1 MNGGIPNFYNMGHGN
16 DILEITG
23 SLQGSIGNIVIHG
36 NNGDDILSGITLADG
51 GLGNDELITF
61 STSVSNAIY
70 NHNYSY
76 HYGTVANARLSGG
89 EGDDK
94 ITGGAKTIIAAGG
107 DGDDIITGSTKQD
120 WIWGDQWN
128 SLNNDITTNYQSE
141 RISSDGFIDAWSK
154 FFTSGS
160 HVGGNDTIDGGL
172 GDDYISGGQGNDKLT
187 GGGGNDTI
195 DGDSGNDVID
205 GGEGDNTL
213 SGGTGDDTISAGDG
227 NDTIY
232 GADGNDIISAGDGNN
247 NITAEGGN
255 DTITTGVG
263 ADVISGG
270 DGDDTINSGRG
281 NDNITAGDGADT
293 VKAGGGDDRI
303 GGGLGDDVLYGE
315 GDNDTIEGHEG
326 DDLIY
331 GGDGIDILYG
341 NEGND
346 KIYAGDGL
354 QSHIEGGS
362 GDDLLV
368 GGVGDDAIYGHADN
382 DDITGDA
389 GDDTL
394 DGGGGADTISAG
406 DGNDKIYGGDGV
418 DTISGGAGN
427 DVIYGN
433 SGADIIS
440 GGAGSD
446 TFIYGQ
452 AEYSSLADTI
462 TDFSAGNGGDKIDL
476 TSLHKNNKGA
486 TFPADD
492 YPFSLG
498 YIKLIKDGVDTLIG
512 YDEDGFNAGH
522 NYIQL
527 ARLINV
533 NPTDLTPENF
543 IVGSA
548 EKNYGFQRNGAVLS
562 ILNSNDLGKI
572 KYQVR
577 LWGGSPSEDVKVIIS
592 NKDGSE
598 ITNFNFNS
606 TNWSTPQSIELSASN
621 PRELNLLNLTINS
634 NDVNYQGTGITLGI
648 NDGELLAQRNAL
660 SQAHIPAFKSSN
672 TTKTISLSSN
682 REISN
687 NQISEKI
694 KLIPISGPGNSID
707 AKAIINGSNVQL
719 VLEDKEISWVGSTTY
734 VAESEINSK
743 LGSGFRVTFEQIQDY
758 KVNLSSTRTNTVEG
772 SGGGTTEVTFNL
784 KLDSV
789 ALSDLEIKWETVLE
803 GVNSAQSNDFLNNN
817 VPSGVVKI
825 EKGNKDI
832 NFVVEIK
839 EDLIKEIDEDFKI
852 KLTDISNQ
860 NLTFQNNLFTHTI
873 SNDDFSKLTGTVNYW
888 KNNTP
893 LKDIKI
899 GLSQSKIDISSD
911 GQIIFKDIVRD
922 ESSGTL
928 SASMWA
934 NSGSSNFENINFEFN
949 KNSDSK
955 FSIDINNSLFTG
967 DWLLDTN
974 DTDASYSLSAIKIGN
989 NNTEAIK
996 IADIIVTIPNKD
1008 TSTAFLEWGLVGE
1021 TALEKTQFNQ
1031 ILNTNLLN
1039 GQFEVNSL
1047 EGEFSLEVSKDDL
1060 TGLEERAIDSLDAL
1074 MALKMSSGSIDSND
1088 IIHGAQWMAADVD
1101 NNGLVQAKDAWLI
1114 NKYNVGKSELSSSVG
1129 QWEFINKEINI
1140 SNLGASNAT
1149 PTNNSLSNLVSSDAM
1164 HLDITALING
1174 DIDGSYINF
1183 L

>member
-1 MNGGIPNFYNMGHGN
+1 YSVIADNKSNQYITQLNNQLKKASYESLPKIEIINSISQINTAAYSSKKETIYLNEKWLRESNQNSVFEILTEELGHHIDYKINIKDTPGDEGFLFASELFKKELSKQSLELISIENDHKLSDINGETLLVEQNSMFVYKWTSYSVDEHGEVGLEIYLTSAPSHPVNITATFDTSIWAELNGSTNGETQITFNPDNFFTKQTIILKPVDDFVINPDKDQKINLSFSSNDLGYNDLSETVSVKIIDNDFQRSIETSKKPSDGNNYIIYDYSGNSSDLTSDNRSLSTLNGGIPNFYNMGHGN

-476 TSLHKNNKGA
+476 TSLHNWSITSAGDLWSGSEFA
-486 TFPADD
+486 YTH
-492 YPFSLG
+492 G
-498 YIKLIKDGVDTLIG
+498 YIKFTQDGDDTIVG
-512 YDEDGFNAGH
+512 YDRDGLNGGFGTTN
-522 NYIQL
+522 L
-527 ARLINV
+527 AKLENV
-533 NPTDLTPENF
+533 KANE
-543 IVGSA
+543 
-548 EKNYGFQRNGAVLS
+548 
-562 ILNSNDLGKI
+562 
-572 KYQVR
+572 
-577 LWGGSPSEDVKVIIS
+577 II
-592 NKDGSE
+592 
-598 ITNFNFNS
+598 
-606 TNWSTPQSIELSASN
+606 
-621 PRELNLLNLTINS
+621 
-634 NDVNYQGTGITLGI
+634 LGI
-648 NDGELLAQRNAL
+648 NSSPTKSDKLFLLEEAKLSAGLAEDSSASISYRAVLGEKPNSDVTL
-660 SQAHIPAFKSSN
+660 SIAGG
-672 TTKTISLSSN
+672 
-682 REISN
+682 
-687 NQISEKI
+687 NQI
-694 KLIPISGPGNSID
+694 LV
-707 AKAIINGSNVQL
+707 NGQQ
-719 VLEDKEISWVGSTTY
+719 TT
-734 VAESEINSK
+734 S
-743 LGSGFRVTFEQIQDY
+743 
-758 KVNLSSTRTNTVEG
+758 
-772 SGGGTTEVTFNL
+772 
-784 KLDSV
+784 
-789 ALSDLEIKWETVLE
+789 
-803 GVNSAQSNDFLNNN
+803 
-817 VPSGVVKI
+817 
-825 EKGNKDI
+825 
-832 NFVVEIK
+832 
-839 EDLIKEIDEDFKI
+839 
-852 KLTDISNQ
+852 
-860 NLTFQNNLFTHTI
+860 
-873 SNDDFSKLTGTVNYW
+873 
-888 KNNTP
+888 
-893 LKDIKI
+893 
-899 GLSQSKIDISSD
+899 
-911 GQIIFKDIVRD
+911 QIIFTSENWWIPQEIKVSANDDLLIEGNVAAEIVHTF
-922 ESSGTL
+922 SSSDNRFEGLNKTL
-928 SASMWA
+928 SVNVIDNDFQRSI
-934 NSGSSNFENINFEFN
+934 ET
-949 KNSDSK
+949 SK
-955 FSIDINNSLFTG
+955 
-967 DWLLDTN
+967 
-974 DTDASYSLSAIKIGN
+974 K
-989 NNTEAIK
+989 
-996 IADIIVTIPNKD
+996 P
-1008 TSTAFLEWGLVGE
+1008 
-1021 TALEKTQFNQ
+1021 
-1031 ILNTNLLN
+1031 
-1039 GQFEVNSL
+1039 
-1047 EGEFSLEVSKDDL
+1047 
-1060 TGLEERAIDSLDAL
+1060 
-1074 MALKMSSGSIDSND
+1074 
-1088 IIHGAQWMAADVD
+1088 
-1101 NNGLVQAKDAWLI
+1101 
-1114 NKYNVGKSELSSSVG
+1114 
-1129 QWEFINKEINI
+1129 
-1140 SNLGASNAT
+1140 
-1149 PTNNSLSNLVSSDAM
+1149 
-1164 HLDITALING
+1164 
-1174 DIDGSYINF
+1174 
-1183 L
+1183 